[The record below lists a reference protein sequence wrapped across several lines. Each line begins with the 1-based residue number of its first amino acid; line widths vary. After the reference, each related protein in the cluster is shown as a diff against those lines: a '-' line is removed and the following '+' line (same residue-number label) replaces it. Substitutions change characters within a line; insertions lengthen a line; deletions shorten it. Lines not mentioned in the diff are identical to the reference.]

1 MPPPSAASTDPN
13 LRFDI
18 SYDSVGG
25 MRNTE
30 WKGAGELVIDP
41 AGPTYTFAGRPRQL
55 IAREPQQVT
64 LTAAD
69 IINVVQQDRSLQF
82 QRRRTGADT
91 GTPFVFHA
99 RNATE
104 ARAIADLLPAGK
116 DATFVAE
123 MDFHRRL
130 HALAGRRGP
139 LGWATNVLIALNVA
153 AFLVMVLG
161 FGAGW
166 LEVTDLR
173 PYIAAG
179 ASNGAATT
187 GGEWW
192 RLVTS
197 MFLHYGIIHL
207 ALNMWALFAAGHLL
221 EKLLG
226 TGLFVILY
234 LGAGLAG
241 GFASIAWYG
250 DAVWSAGASGAVFG
264 VFGGVL
270 GYMVRQRQAVPR
282 TIFRGLLRSS
292 LLFAG
297 YNILFGLARTG
308 IDNAAHGGGFLTGLI
323 LGWLLARPL
332 EIEARRALAAR
343 CLALGLAALVV
354 IVAGGVMG
362 TPRFDYRIEEE
373 FALHDLNRDR
383 APRERELEKRNREA
397 LASLRDQ
404 AAARE
409 HAAWVEREMLPFYRG
424 WSASVAALELDPAY
438 STARQRERLLE
449 IFRLRLLS
457 LERLTAGLRRDPPA
471 ARSRYLADEVEIA
484 AALAQLRGE
493 DAGP

>member
-1 MPPPSAASTDPN
+1 MPPPSAASTDPS

-25 MRNTE
+25 VRNTE
-30 WKGAGELVIDP
+30 WKGEGELVIDP

-55 IAREPQQVT
+55 IGGQVRQFT
-64 LTAAD
+64 LTAAE
-69 IINVVQQDRSLQF
+69 ILNVVQQDRSVQF
-82 QRRRTGADT
+82 QRRGSGA
-91 GTPFVFHA
+91 GAAAPFVFHA
-99 RNATE
+99 RSAAE
-104 ARAIADLLPAGK
+104 ARAITGLLPAEK
-116 DATFVAE
+116 DAAFVAE
-123 MDFHRRL
+123 LDFHQRL

-139 LGWATNVLIALNVA
+139 LGWATNVLITLNVA
-153 AFLVMVLG
+153 AFLVLVFG
-161 FGAGW
+161 FGAGF

-173 PYIAAG
+173 PHIAAG

-197 MFLHYGIIHL
+197 MFLHYGVIHL

-270 GYMVRQRQAVPR
+270 GYMVRQRRAVPR
-282 TIFRGLLRSS
+282 TIFRSLLRSS

-308 IDNAAHGGGFLTGLI
+308 IDNAAHGGGFLAGLL

-332 EIEARRALAAR
+332 SAELRRALAAR
-343 CLALGLAALVV
+343 RLATGLAALLA
-354 IVAGGVMG
+354 IVAGGVAG

-383 APRERELEKRNREA
+383 APRERELEKQNREV
-397 LASLRDQ
+397 LARLDNA

-409 HAAWVEREMLPFYRG
+409 HAAWVERELVPFYRD

-438 STARQRERLLE
+438 STSRQRARLLE

-457 LERLTAGLRRDPPA
+457 LERLAAGLRRDPAA
-471 ARSRYLADEVEIA
+471 ARARYLTDEVEIA
-484 AALAQLRGE
+484 AALAQLHGG
-493 DAGP
+493 DDGK